1 MLLKDDWEAFDRR
14 LWTNIDAFK
23 DADKYPLYLCGLFCN
38 FAEGWSFWELKSRFM
53 ERLFST

>member
-38 FAEGWSFWELKSRFM
+38 FAEG
-53 ERLFST
+53 